1 MAAKIIDG
9 RKIAQEIKNE
19 VKVEVEKLKQQGI
32 EITLAVVIVGNNPA
46 SRSYVNSKKRTCSE
60 LGINSVEYALDG
72 NTTQEQLENLIE
84 KLNQDS
90 NINGILVQ
98 LPLPDGLDEDRI
110 CKKILPQKDVDGF
123 HPMNVGM
130 VATGI
135 DFEFAIKPCTPFGII
150 ELLKRENIEIKGKH
164 AVVIGRSN
172 IVGKPLSLLLL
183 RENATVTV
191 CHSYTNGL
199 KDICKTADILV
210 AAVGRPRFVTADM
223 VKEGAVVI
231 DVGINR
237 DETTKKI
244 VGDVDFESVK
254 EVASYITPVPGGVG
268 PMTVAMLMKN
278 TLFAALLQKG
288 LIHK

>member
-1 MAAKIIDG
+1 MSAKIIDG
-9 RKIAQEIKNE
+9 KKMAQRIKEE
-19 VKVEVEKLKQQGI
+19 VKSEIEKLKEKGI
-32 EITLAVVIVGNNPA
+32 ESTLAVVIVGNDPA
-46 SRSYVNSKKRTCSE
+46 SRSYVNSKKRTCLE
-60 LGINSVEYALDG
+60 LGINSVEYALDTT
-72 NTTQEQLENLIE
+72 TTQEQLENLIE
-84 KLNQDS
+84 KLNQDPK
-90 NINGILVQ
+90 INGILVQ
-98 LPLPDGLDEDRI
+98 LPLPNGLDESRV

-130 VATGI
+130 LATGI
-135 DFEFAIKPCTPFGII
+135 DFEYSIKPCTPFGVI

-172 IVGKPLSLLLL
+172 IVGKPLALLLL
-183 RENATVTV
+183 RENATVTI
-191 CHSYTNGL
+191 CHSYTRDL

-210 AAVGRPRFVTADM
+210 AAVGKPKFVTADM

-244 VGDVDFESVK
+244 VGDVDFETVRR
-254 EVASYITPVPGGVG
+254 VASYITPVPGGVG

-278 TLFAALLQKG
+278 TLFATLLQNG
-288 LIHK
+288 LI

>member
-1 MAAKIIDG
+1 MAQ
-9 RKIAQEIKNE
+9 RIKEE
-19 VKVEVEKLKQQGI
+19 VKSEIEKLKEKGI
-32 EITLAVVIVGNNPA
+32 ESTLAVVIVGNDPA
-46 SRSYVNSKKRTCSE
+46 SRSYVNSKKRTCLE
-60 LGINSVEYALDG
+60 LGINSVEYALDTT
-72 NTTQEQLENLIE
+72 TTQEQLENLIE
-84 KLNQDS
+84 KLNQDPK
-90 NINGILVQ
+90 INGILVQ
-98 LPLPDGLDEDRI
+98 LPLPNGLDESRV

-130 VATGI
+130 LATGI
-135 DFEFAIKPCTPFGII
+135 DFEYSIKPCTPFGVI

-172 IVGKPLSLLLL
+172 IVGKPLALLLL
-183 RENATVTV
+183 RENATVTI
-191 CHSYTNGL
+191 CHSYTRDL

-210 AAVGRPRFVTADM
+210 AAVGKPKFVTADM

-244 VGDVDFESVK
+244 VGDVDFETVRR
-254 EVASYITPVPGGVG
+254 VASYITPVPGGVG

-278 TLFAALLQKG
+278 TLFATLLQNG
-288 LIHK
+288 LI